1 MMFLQVVTFAI
12 VCLLLLSV
20 SNVFGRDLYFG
31 LMIGEHNEG
40 GAKMGVDHALRRM
53 NLLPSRYTLNYIELQ
68 VFIASI
74 KIFAVCLKFYLIG

>member
-1 MMFLQVVTFAI
+1 MTFVTFAS

-20 SNVFGRDLYFG
+20 SNVLGQNLYFG
-31 LMIGEHNEG
+31 LMIGEHDEG
-40 GAKMGVDHALRRM
+40 EVKMGVDDALTSIRRM